1 MSLVEWKAATSGDPT
16 QFNRT
21 VAMMMMMRIMIM
33 MMTMMMRKEI
43 NTIASIDKL
52 GSPSGNGA
60 GSREDDLVMKV

>member
-1 MSLVEWKAATSGDPT
+1 
-16 QFNRT
+16 
-21 VAMMMMMRIMIM
+21 MMMMMRIMTIIMIM

-60 GSREDDLVMKV
+60 GSREDDLVLKV